1 MPLWFSFLSTCHALI
16 HEIQFAHVTVGF
28 YSRERRIERTHRMR
42 VEIVANQ
49 SDSTDNYGLSHRTAE
64 FHSAFCCNAIRPGFL
79 FRLLE
84 QKPA

>member
-1 MPLWFSFLSTCHALI
+1 
-16 HEIQFAHVTVGF
+16 
-28 YSRERRIERTHRMR
+28 MR

-49 SDSTDNYGLSHRTAE
+49 SDSTDNYGLSDRTAE